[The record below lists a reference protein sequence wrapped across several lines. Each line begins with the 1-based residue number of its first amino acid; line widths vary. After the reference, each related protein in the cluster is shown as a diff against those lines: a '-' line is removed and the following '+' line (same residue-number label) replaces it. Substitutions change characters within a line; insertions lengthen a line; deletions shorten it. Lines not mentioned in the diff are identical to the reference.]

1 MNVLGNNIRRLREQ
15 SGMSQ
20 DELAEILSCT
30 RQTVSNYERGVSE
43 PDLESIRKM
52 ADIFSCDINELINEE
67 NKKDRKIIVNSLI
80 RTIVI
85 ETVCLVLY
93 LISLRMFPVYFNNAL
108 LITRIMIIPAGLYFL
123 GVFIGDVLS
132 FYNIKIKNNIIRK
145 VIRIILIVFLSV
157 DIVILMP
164 ALIYNLYIMIMKLI
178 KTGNI
183 SFSFNGGLFYYR
195 FACPFVIINMRC
207 SWIFALVGIGMR
219 LSKMKKVTNNEN
231 KSQKN
236 DENILYKS
244 THRYYHRHVN
254 DFDGEK

>member
-67 NKKDRKIIVNSLI
+67 NKKDRKIIIN
-80 RTIVI
+80 TIVI
-85 ETVCLVLY
+85 EAVCLVLY

-145 VIRIILIVFLSV
+145 VISIILIVFLSV
-157 DIVILMP
+157 DIMILMP
-164 ALIYNLYIMIMKLI
+164 ALVYNLYIMIMKLI

-219 LSKMKKVTNNEN
+219 LSKMNKVTNNEN

>member
-1 MNVLGNNIRRLREQ
+1 
-15 SGMSQ
+15 
-20 DELAEILSCT
+20 
-30 RQTVSNYERGVSE
+30 
-43 PDLESIRKM
+43 
-52 ADIFSCDINELINEE
+52 
-67 NKKDRKIIVNSLI
+67 
-80 RTIVI
+80 
-85 ETVCLVLY
+85 
-93 LISLRMFPVYFNNAL
+93 
-108 LITRIMIIPAGLYFL
+108 MIIPAGLYFL

-132 FYNIKIKNNIIRK
+132 FYNIKIKNNKIRK

-164 ALIYNLYIMIMKLI
+164 ALVYNLYIMIMKLI

-195 FACPFVIINMRC
+195 FAYPFVIMNMRC

-244 THRYYHRHVN
+244 TPQYYHRHVN